1 MHTRA
6 ARDLV
11 LRRPR
16 VLDEVLLGVFAL
28 VQHAVFVDRTLLVG
42 LSARVAGNYSKFFEL
57 ARNWLRWGCAIASGT
72 EISYRIQ
79 MEKRVNC
86 GARGLLRERGPGV
99 QSCD

>member
-16 VLDEVLLGVFAL
+16 LLDEVLLGVFAL

-57 ARNWLRWGCAIASGT
+57 ARNWLRWGLRDCFR
-72 EISYRIQ
+72 YRDKLSNPNGK
-79 MEKRVNC
+79 KR
-86 GARGLLRERGPGV
+86 
-99 QSCD
+99 